1 MANGQ
6 LGFTESVK
14 CVVTIAF
21 FIVIFSTFYC
31 TVLYQLRALFH
42 FLSCVMYVMDNLNSF
57 IESFGNCAFSL
68 KVMFCTDSSRY
79 IIILSFLYLRF
90 GSFET
95 NKPRL
100 YVTRFVTNAIE
111 IREEAGAVFPA
122 ESYHSNAPP

>member
-1 MANGQ
+1 MCGNH
-6 LGFTESVK
+6 S
-14 CVVTIAF
+14 
-21 FIVIFSTFYC
+21 IFYCYFLNFLLYC
-31 TVLYQLRALFH
+31 TVPTPSVVSF
-42 FLSCVMYVMDNLNSF
+42 FELSVMYIMDNLNSF
-57 IESFGNCAFSL
+57 MESFGNCTFSL

-111 IREEAGAVFPA
+111 IQEEAGAVFPA